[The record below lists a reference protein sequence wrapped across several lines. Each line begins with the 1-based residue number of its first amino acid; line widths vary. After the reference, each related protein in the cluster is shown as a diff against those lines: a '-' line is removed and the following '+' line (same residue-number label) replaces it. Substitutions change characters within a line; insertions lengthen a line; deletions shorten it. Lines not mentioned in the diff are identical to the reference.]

1 MQLIVILLKKSVYDK
16 VVTNVNTIETSEFVL
31 KMQYNTNKLYLE
43 KKIDY
48 ADTNI
53 ANTSGHVKKI
63 DNHSKI
69 TEIEGKIP
77 GITGLATA
85 AAMTSVENK
94 IPNVTK

>member
-1 MQLIVILLKKSVYDK
+1 MQLIVILLKKTVYDK
-16 VVTNVNTIETSEFVL
+16 VVTNFNTIETSEFVL

-48 ADTNI
+48 ADKNI

-77 GITGLATA
+77 GITGLATV
-85 AAMTSVENK
+85 AAMISVENK

>member
-48 ADTNI
+48 ADKNI
-53 ANTSGHVKKI
+53 TNTSGHVKKI
-63 DNHSKI
+63 DNYSKI

-77 GITGLATA
+77 GITGLATV
-85 AAMTSVENK
+85 AAMISVENK